1 MKKVPFYCRPDAGA
15 IKALAISFF
24 LLSQTFSPLCA
35 GQEFMENLVP
45 LAGKKPNIVV
55 VLTDDQGYGQLGCQ
69 GHPFLKTPSIDS
81 PYNQSIAFSAFHVSP
96 TCSPTRAALMTGNV
110 PFKNG
115 VTHTGGSRARLV
127 LSAVTLP
134 QLLKD
139 AGYTTGI
146 FGKWHLGCEREAYQ
160 PGSRGF
166 DEVFIHGYGGI
177 GQAKDV
183 PGNKYMD
190 PIIRHNDKFVQTR
203 GFCTDVFFTQ
213 ALGWIK
219 QNKNRR
225 FFAYISTNAP
235 HGPFVAP
242 PENQKRFVEMGL
254 GRGQPGFY
262 GMIENIDEN
271 VGRLLSC
278 LKRWGLEENTL
289 VVFLSDNGFVHQG
302 TGVGKIGT
310 HNGKPVFA
318 YNAGMKGW
326 KRTVHE
332 GGTRVPAL
340 FRWKGVLKEGVECAS
355 LTAHIDILPT
365 LVELAGGLRAANWH
379 YMNYGE
385 KGEELYDMSKDPHQY
400 TNVANDPAFA
410 AMLKEARAKFK
421 ARIAAAR

>member
-1 MKKVPFYCRPDAGA
+1 
-15 IKALAISFF
+15 
-24 LLSQTFSPLCA
+24 
-35 GQEFMENLVP
+35 
-45 LAGKKPNIVV
+45 
-55 VLTDDQGYGQLGCQ
+55 
-69 GHPFLKTPSIDS
+69 
-81 PYNQSIAFSAFHVSP
+81 
-96 TCSPTRAALMTGNV
+96 
-110 PFKNG
+110 
-115 VTHTGGSRARLV
+115 
-127 LSAVTLP
+127 
-134 QLLKD
+134 
-139 AGYTTGI
+139 
-146 FGKWHLGCEREAYQ
+146 
-160 PGSRGF
+160 
-166 DEVFIHGYGGI
+166 
-177 GQAKDV
+177 
-183 PGNKYMD
+183 MD

-326 KRTVHE
+326 KRTVH
-332 GGTRVPAL
+332 G
-340 FRWKGVLKEGVECAS
+340 
-355 LTAHIDILPT
+355 
-365 LVELAGGLRAANWH
+365 
-379 YMNYGE
+379 
-385 KGEELYDMSKDPHQY
+385 Q
-400 TNVANDPAFA
+400 
-410 AMLKEARAKFK
+410 
-421 ARIAAAR
+421 